1 MMLRVINL
9 NLKGATNMELTYRQS
24 GDYLMPDLTLE
35 EQPREMPGKY
45 ARMRRRFLKEHR
57 KGQYNALL
65 LSGRLTAHL
74 AEIDRQ
80 AREQVDAA
88 LARMAAAEGVNE
100 QLKVTDQMEWVR
112 RMNSLKATAEEA
124 VLQELI
130 YG

>member
-1 MMLRVINL
+1 
-9 NLKGATNMELTYRQS
+9 MELTYRQS